1 MCIGSGK
8 LSKFMLKDI
17 LAQKDLVLSTMKSAV
32 LDGGT
37 ISLDLYLR
45 VQRSLPTGIH
55 EQYSME
61 KLLNQIHNILFFVS
75 SL

>member
-45 VQRSLPTGIH
+45 VQRSLPTGMS
-55 EQYSME
+55 EQYGKATKPNVYIM
-61 KLLNQIHNILFFVS
+61 
-75 SL
+75 

>member
-45 VQRSLPTGIH
+45 VQRSLPTGMS
-55 EQYSME
+55 E
-61 KLLNQIHNILFFVS
+61 
-75 SL
+75 